1 MKLEKAVK
9 LLQGKK
15 FDMVETFWSNLGG
28 EVDANYIVKVV
39 DAKTLLN
46 DFKELGFD
54 LDKVTGE
61 DDLIGKVADGLY
73 DLQEVGSD
81 GVE

>member
-9 LLQGKK
+9 LLQDKRFG
-15 FDMVETFWSNLGG
+15 MAETFWSNLGG
-28 EVDANYIVKVV
+28 EVDAEYTVKVV
-39 DAKTLLN
+39 NPETLLN
-46 DFKELGFD
+46 DFKDRGFD

-61 DDLIGKVADGLY
+61 DDLINKIADGLY
-73 DLQEVGSD
+73 DFQETGIG

>member
-1 MKLEKAVK
+1 MKLEKAVE
-9 LLQGKK
+9 LLQGAT
-15 FDMVETFWSNLGG
+15 FGMVETFWSNLGG
-28 EVDANYIVKVV
+28 EVDAEYTLTVI

-46 DFKELGFD
+46 DFKDLGFD

-61 DDLIGKVADGLY
+61 DDLINKVADGLY